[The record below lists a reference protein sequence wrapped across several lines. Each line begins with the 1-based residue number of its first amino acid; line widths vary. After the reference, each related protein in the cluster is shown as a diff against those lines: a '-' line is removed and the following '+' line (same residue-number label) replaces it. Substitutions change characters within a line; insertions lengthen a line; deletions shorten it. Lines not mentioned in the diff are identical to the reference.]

1 MSPLSLGREGLGR
14 EGLSLAL
21 SIGVFAGAP
30 QTPAPVP
37 LREEAARGELASA

>member
-1 MSPLSLGREGLGR
+1 MSPLSLGR

-21 SIGVFAGAP
+21 SIGVCAGAQ

-37 LREEAARGELASA
+37 LREEAARGELAAA